1 MREIIKINKFIFI
14 TLCILFSLLILPV
27 TACQTINTFLKTR
40 IEKSQE
46 VTSGEE
52 NDNLEEL
59 AEENMETEKN
69 TGEYQIAYFEVG
81 IDENSNHFEHRVAN
95 IYAMSIDGT
104 TKRLI
109 YSDINDKYALTSIYD
124 ISPDGTKIL
133 CGISDD
139 ARGVYSALCLIDII
153 NGNLIKL
160 VEFDFSEQEEVL
172 EVIYRNPIW
181 SNGSDKVTY
190 ETITNP
196 FTDNFRDGGIYIIDI
211 NTGIREKLNLDINSS
226 SPGNDIFFYP
236 VLFSPDDTKIIAAFH
251 PYFPK
256 IEQGEILDYYTKNES
271 LNMVDITNGKF
282 EEILNISK
290 FEGVEAEIISSFD
303 KFNVFKDPGLI
314 VFQVLGDF
322 EEDGD
327 IWASDL
333 NGEKIKK
340 LTNDNSLREQQPSI
354 LDVSGLDKKVT
365 FVGVGRCGTISE
377 HTKSG
382 NIYIIDISDI
392 ENIKNINCGV
402 EGLKP
407 LFSTDGKYLAFM
419 YLDYNEN
426 FDYVENYQ
434 IKTYEIE
441 SGESKAALSTN
452 NIIDLIGWISV
463 N

>member
-1 MREIIKINKFIFI
+1 MKINRLIFI
-14 TLCILFSLLILPV
+14 TFLVLLIFSISTLISCQIVDTLV
-27 TACQTINTFLKTR
+27 TDK
-40 IEKSQE
+40 IEESNEDALSEK
-46 VTSGEE
+46 
-52 NDNLEEL
+52 NDNLEEP
-59 AEENMETEKN
+59 AEENVEIEKS
-69 TGEYQIAYFEVG
+69 TGEYQIVYFEVG

-109 YSDINDKYALTSIYD
+109 YSDINDKYALTSIHD

-139 ARGVYSALCLIDII
+139 ARGVYSALCFIDII

-172 EVIYRNPIW
+172 EAIYRNPIW

-236 VLFSPDDTKIIAAFH
+236 ILFSPDGTKIIAAFH

-256 IEQGEILDYYTKNES
+256 IEEGKILDYYTKNES
-271 LNMVDITNGKF
+271 LYMVEIASGKF

-303 KFNVFKDPGLI
+303 KFNVFKDPGLL

-327 IWASDL
+327 IWSYDIAED
-333 NGEKIKK
+333 K
-340 LTNDNSLREQQPSI
+340 LTKLTDDNNLREQQPSI
-354 LDVSGLDKKVT
+354 LDVQGSDKKVA
-365 FVGVGRCGTISE
+365 FVGVGRHGTITE
-377 HTKSG
+377 HTRSG
-382 NIYIIDISDI
+382 NIYIIDNL
-392 ENIKNINCGV
+392 ENMETINCKA

-407 LFSTDGKYLAFM
+407 VFSPDGKYLAFM
-419 YLDYNEN
+419 YLEYDENYDYI
-426 FDYVENYQ
+426 ENYQ
-434 IKTYEIE
+434 IKTFEIE
-441 SGESKAALSTN
+441 SGELEVTLTYKEIT
-452 NIIDLIGWISV
+452 DLIGWIKV
-463 N
+463 E